1 MNKYK
6 ISVGEVKKLEPSS
19 DKKDKYVLHYRN
31 VQLYIQLGMKLKK
44 NNRVSIFRQFQR
56 VKPSIDFN
64 TEKRK
69 QGCNS
74 FEKDVFKLT
83 TNIVHGKTLKNLSNR
98 VDIRFATY
106 DKHYQKK

>member
-1 MNKYK
+1 MKPKK
-6 ISVGEVKKLEPSS
+6 I
-19 DKKDKYVLHYRN
+19 
-31 VQLYIQLGMKLKK
+31 
-44 NNRVSIFRQFQR
+44 NRMSMFRQFQR

-74 FEKDVFKLT
+74 FEKHVFKLV
-83 TNIVHGKTLKNLSNR
+83 TNIVHDKTLKNLSNR
-98 VDIRFATY
+98 VDIGFATY